1 MDYLTNYYKNL
12 CEELQARVYIL
23 EAGLR
28 KAMKSGDAAIMR
40 KELARQKARRQLKQD
55 IGTLEGA
62 RAIQVQTRNPAQAGI
77 FQKNSDEAKDSA
89 RKILGHIE
97 EIEMQLDLDPTL
109 RNRTTGSYQY

>member
-1 MDYLTNYYKNL
+1 MNYLTNYYKNL
-12 CEELQARVYIL
+12 CEQLQARVYIL

-28 KAMKSGDAAIMR
+28 KAMESGDAAIMR

-55 IGTLEGA
+55 LGT
-62 RAIQVQTRNPAQAGI
+62 RAGLRAQQLQTRDPDKAGL
-77 FQKNSDEAKDSA
+77 FQGKSDEAKASA
-89 RKILGHIE
+89 RELLGNIE

>member
-40 KELARQKARRQLKQD
+40 REAARQKARRQSKLD
-55 IGTLEGA
+55 LAG
-62 RAIQVQTRNPAQAGI
+62 RAGLRAQQLQTRDPDKAGL
-77 FQKNSDEAKDSA
+77 FQGKSDEAKASA
-89 RKILGHIE
+89 RELLGNVE